1 MRILVVEDDPALR
14 LGLKRILLA
23 EGWQVDAVENGEL
36 AISAVY
42 SASYDFA
49 VLDLNLPKKD
59 GMQVLSQWRSSNFRH
74 PVLVLTARDELH
86 DRVVGLNSG
95 ADDYVTK
102 PYEPVELV
110 ARIRAI
116 MRRNMGAPVNLLQ
129 MGSLSFDV
137 QNREFKHG
145 DETLPLTPREA
156 TLIELLM
163 TAQGKPVTKSR
174 IMTTM
179 SSWESDFSPNAV
191 EIYVMKLRRKLVGR
205 GVSIETIRGVGYALQ
220 VEA

>member
-23 EGWQVDAVENGEL
+23 EGWQVDAVEDGEL

-42 SASYDFA
+42 GVDYDFA

-59 GMQVLSQWRSSNFRH
+59 GIAVLSQWRKANFFC

-86 DRVVGLNSG
+86 DRVMGLNSG

-102 PYEPVELV
+102 PYEPAELV

-116 MRRNMGAPVNLLQ
+116 MRRNIGAAINLLKI
-129 MGSLSFDV
+129 GALSFDV
-137 QNREFKHG
+137 QSRELKHG
-145 DETLPLTPREA
+145 QEKLSLTPRESA
-156 TLIELLM
+156 LMELLM
-163 TAQGKPVTKSR
+163 SAQGKPVTKSR
-174 IMTTM
+174 IVSTM

-191 EIYVMKLRRKLVGR
+191 EIYIMKLRRKLAGR
-205 GVSIETIRGVGYALQ
+205 GVGIETIRGVGYALQ
-220 VEA
+220 LED